1 MRKRSALMGA
11 INTVSFGFSGLLEYS
26 NGGLQPLNHSS
37 KLAAVVRKVGENIKN
52 FDRSAADVLSTFGA
66 IHFNLQG
73 IALTS

>member
-1 MRKRSALMGA
+1 MGA

-26 NGGLQPLNHSS
+26 NGGLQPLNSS

-52 FDRSAADVLSTFGA
+52 FDRSAADVLSTFSA